1 MYIQPNTI
9 HFSPKHSSTRKKAR
23 FFIIKFTPIRRIGR
37 NPKQVHSHHEDWRA
51 TISYWCDASH
61 QHKRNISV
69 VDARSTRLFRSPA
82 DRHNLHVDKLGDK
95 NQNSHQLLCVCLL
108 KSVKYLQFAGVS
120 PHTPKMIHLC
130 AIRQIEPVW
139 NCDKQQYHHETE
151 RHAKFTT
158 QIRHQS
164 TAIARVHRK
173 VHPRQLSHS
182 HYMTL

>member
-95 NQNSHQLLCVCLL
+95 NQNSHQLLGVCLL

-120 PHTPKMIHLC
+120 PHAPKMIHLC
-130 AIRQIEPVW
+130 ATY
-139 NCDKQQYHHETE
+139 DKLNLSGIVINSNI
-151 RHAKFTT
+151 TT
-158 QIRHQS
+158 KRSAMLSLQ
-164 TAIARVHRK
+164 RK
-173 VHPRQLSHS
+173 YVINLRR
-182 HYMTL
+182 